1 MCKKSRLLLTVLV
14 MTIVVSLALIPV
26 FAARAGFITLCVPA
40 GYMLT
45 ESMVPAINPGDLMH
59 VDCSVPF
66 DELHVG
72 DVVQFQS
79 VDGATSHRIIG
90 IQDDALI
97 TMGDNNSD
105 PDYPVPKG
113 EVFGTCRECTRGW
126 LVRVHNRSSVCNL
139 RTGCVCGDQK
149 TLGRCARENAIP
161 RMIQNTS

>member
-1 MCKKSRLLLTVLV
+1 
-14 MTIVVSLALIPV
+14 
-26 FAARAGFITLCVPA
+26 
-40 GYMLT
+40 MLT

-97 TMGDNNSD
+97 TMGNNNPD
-105 PDYPVPKG
+105 QDYPVP
-113 EVFGTCRECTRGW
+113 RE
-126 LVRVHNRSSVCNL
+126 
-139 RTGCVCGDQK
+139 K
-149 TLGRCARENAIP
+149 YLGRVANVLGVGLFGFIIVPASAICVPAAYVGIRKLWGVARA
-161 RMIQNTS
+161 RMQSQE